1 MRRLTFHS
9 LGVPNT
15 TILKN
20 TSKAIFPTVY
30 MHELPGLEK
39 HPDLEGIMINAVQE
53 TIQID
58 VITNTGQSDANNVM
72 AIVLEEF
79 KKMCFKIS
87 AMPEFSGTGDTYR
100 STARVRRVISHNDI
114 L

>member
-1 MRRLTFHS
+1 
-9 LGVPNT
+9 
-15 TILKN
+15 
-20 TSKAIFPTVY
+20 
-30 MHELPGLEK
+30 
-39 HPDLEGIMINAVQE
+39 MINAVQE

-72 AIVLEEF
+72 AIVLEDF
-79 KKMCFKIS
+79 KMMWFKIT
-87 AMPEFSGTGDTYR
+87 AMPEFCGTGDTYR